1 MGRYGGI
8 QLYVERIL
16 ALERTIDRGA
26 KALSSLY
33 YKLEQGSQNP
43 DPNVVKSQLDVI
55 ERMVHTAKVQADFY
69 IKLGQSYDMVVFF
82 HNFLSELERRDPVLA
97 IQVVA
102 EVEKEWFK
110 GINQ

>member
-1 MGRYGGI
+1 MSR
-8 QLYVERIL
+8 
-16 ALERTIDRGA
+16 
-26 KALSSLY
+26 LY
-33 YKLEQGSQNP
+33 YKLDQGSQVS
-43 DPNVVKSQLDVI
+43 DPNVVKLQLDVI
-55 ERMVHTAKVQADFY
+55 QGMVRSAKVQADFY